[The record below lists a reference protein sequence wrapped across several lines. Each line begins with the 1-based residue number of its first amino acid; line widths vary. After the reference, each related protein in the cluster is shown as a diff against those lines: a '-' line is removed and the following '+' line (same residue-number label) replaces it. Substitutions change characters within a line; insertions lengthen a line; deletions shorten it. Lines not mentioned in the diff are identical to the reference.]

1 MSNSKVLGIDIGA
14 TKMHAG
20 VVQNGS
26 ILQEVKF
33 HTSAQASQAQI
44 VAELIQG
51 IAPLVDAEVTGIG
64 IGVPGLVDEAKGMVC
79 DVQNIPAWKEVHL
92 KQHLE
97 EHFGIPVYLSN
108 DANSFAAGE
117 KIYGQGKAFRNL
129 VGITLGSGLGAGIII
144 DHKLYSGTLSSAG
157 ELGGVPYLDKTIEDY
172 CSGKF
177 FVAEYGMAGDEL
189 YTLAQQG
196 HAPALEAY
204 KVYGQHLG
212 SAIKVV
218 LYLLSPQAIFL
229 GGSISKCYPLFKETM
244 QQSLADFPF
253 KAVASQ
259 LHIGVSELD
268 NAAVLGAAALFELKN
283 QQKHQLQSA

>member
-14 TKMHAG
+14 TKIHAG
-20 VVQNGS
+20 VVQQGKV
-26 ILQEVKF
+26 LQEVKF
-33 HTSAQASQAQI
+33 HTSAQAQQQQI
-44 VAELIQG
+44 IAELIQG
-51 IAPLVDAEVTGIG
+51 IAPLVDAGVAGIG
-64 IGVPGLVDEAKGMVC
+64 IGVPGLVDEANGMVC
-79 DVQNIPAWKEVHL
+79 DVQNIPSWKEVYL

-129 VGITLGSGLGAGIII
+129 VGITLGSGLGSGIII
-144 DHKLYSGTLSSAG
+144 DNKLDSGTLSSAG

-177 FVAEYGMAGDEL
+177 FAAEYGMPGDEL
-189 YTLAQQG
+189 YALAQQG
-196 HAPALEAY
+196 DVLALEAY

-212 SAIKVV
+212 NAIKVV

-229 GGSISKCYPLFKETM
+229 GGSISKCYPLFSEAM
-244 QQSLADFPF
+244 QQSIFDFPF
-253 KAVASQ
+253 KAVTSQ
-259 LHIGVSELD
+259 LRIGISEMD
-268 NAAVLGAAALFELKN
+268 NTAILGAAALFELKN
-283 QQKHQLQSA
+283 QHILQSQPA